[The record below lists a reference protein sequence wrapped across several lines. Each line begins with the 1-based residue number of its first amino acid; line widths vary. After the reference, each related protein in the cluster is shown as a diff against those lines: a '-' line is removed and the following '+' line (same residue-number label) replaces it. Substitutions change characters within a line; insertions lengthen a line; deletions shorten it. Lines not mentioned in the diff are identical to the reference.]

1 MPPNEKDLPTGGDE
15 KIIPKTITAKK
26 VETYA
31 EDMAQVIGDNREGLI
46 KKIIHQE
53 EENEVEK
60 MNLSP
65 QSRKNKFYI
74 ILGTLLIL
82 ATMAIIAVSALK
94 KETDTVLVEKQVT
107 PIIFNDKSVFIEV
120 AGLTKDNIIQAV
132 YKTIDESTSEEGE
145 VEGIYL
151 TENKNIIGLKRFIEL
166 TNNTFVLPEAGEEVL
181 ISDNFMM
188 GSVNKDFFILIKIR
202 SLTDVFNNLR
212 NWENKMFS
220 DLYGFFGINLSS
232 STEYLLTKNFEDGII
247 ENKNAR
253 ILYEEENVE
262 NKNISMMY
270 VFANNTSLVITQ
282 SPLTAREVILR
293 LASNQIKK

>member
-1 MPPNEKDLPTGGDE
+1 MPPNEKE
-15 KIIPKTITAKK
+15 KIIPKTITPKK

-53 EENEVEK
+53 EESEAEK

-65 QSRKNKFYI
+65 QSRQNKFYI
-74 ILGTLLIL
+74 ILGTILIL
-82 ATMAIIAVSALK
+82 ATITVIVLSALK
-94 KETDTVLVEKQVT
+94 KEAETVLVEKQFT

-120 AGLTKDNIIQAV
+120 DDLSKDKIVEAV
-132 YKTIDESTSEEGE
+132 YKAVNGSTLGGSE

-151 TENKNIIGLKRFIEL
+151 RENKNIIGLKRFIEL
-166 TNNTFVLPEAGEEVL
+166 TNNTFVLPEVGDQALV
-181 ISDNFMM
+181 SDNFML
-188 GSVNKDFFILIKIR
+188 GSVNNEFFILIKTR
-202 SLTDVFNNLR
+202 SMTDIFNSMR
-212 NWENKMFS
+212 QWENKMFS
-220 DLYGFFGINLSS
+220 DLYGYFGIELSS
-232 STEYLLTKNFEDGII
+232 ATEYLLTKNFEDGII

-253 ILYEEENVE
+253 ILYEDEREEIRS
-262 NKNISMMY
+262 ISMMY

-293 LASNQIKK
+293 LASNQIRK